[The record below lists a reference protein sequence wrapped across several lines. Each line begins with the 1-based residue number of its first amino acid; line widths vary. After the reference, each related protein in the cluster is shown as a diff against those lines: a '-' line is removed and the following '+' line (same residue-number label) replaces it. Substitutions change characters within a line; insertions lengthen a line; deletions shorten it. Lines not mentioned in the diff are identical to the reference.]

1 MYWLIFYGHRLF
13 LAMTIIFLLASQLLF
28 SQSTNTGILEGIV
41 LNGSSDSPLEN
52 AIVKIVE
59 LDKFDV
65 TDKNGIFEFKSIPFG
80 DYNIEVSFIGY
91 RTVKTSISIYNE
103 INKGL
108 IVHLYNLP
116 IETSAII
123 VTGSHSTS
131 KFDDMNEFINV
142 LKGKELQREI
152 GLTLA
157 STLKNET
164 GLAIR
169 SMGPAPARP
178 VIRGLGSDRIA
189 ITEDGIQTTDLSAT
203 SPDHAVSVEPFTID
217 RIEVI
222 RGPKVL
228 LKNSTTMG
236 GVVNIIRDEIP
247 KESPSAFSGNAGF
260 YGESVNYGYLGGMVA
275 LLPIG
280 KFVLRGE
287 ATTREADDLKTPIGT
302 LKNSDIATD
311 NYSAGISFVD
321 NWGFTGLSIR
331 EFKSDYGVPGG
342 FVGAHPNGVDISML
356 KRQINGKISY
366 NFNSTSFENLEF
378 QLSRDYYK
386 HTEYERADII
396 GAQFVIYNYRGSLDL
411 TNKQLGFLDNG
422 TSGISFE
429 ARDFNIGGYVFT
441 PPTKSLKIS
450 GYSFQTFELNRF
462 SFEAGARIS
471 FDQFN
476 PRAANPSTDP
486 AFIVE
491 RDFLTYS
498 LSISSLYSLSKII
511 SLGINLN
518 KTSRV
523 PTIEEL
529 YSEGPHLAAYSYE
542 IGNPQ
547 LESENGIG
555 LELFSYLKSDDLFLM
570 LTLFRND
577 FSYFITPRNTGK
589 INSQTLLPI
598 YQTEGVPAIFY
609 GAESYFELKFL
620 EHFIISN
627 SLSYTNGSF
636 KESNT
641 PLPQIPPFKDVIQL
655 KYILGNFITGIGSEI
670 AAAQNRVDTFETPTE
685 GYAVFNAFVQ
695 YSLQTG
701 SLIHNISLNGDNLL
715 NKEYRNHL
723 SRVKVI
729 MPEAGINFRLSY
741 RLYF

>member
-1 MYWLIFYGHRLF
+1 MISNFYKAHYLFKMMSLF
-13 LAMTIIFLLASQLLF
+13 LVLYSQVVI
-28 SQSTNTGILEGIV
+28 SQTTPVGTLEGIV
-41 LNGSSDSPLEN
+41 LDGSNDMALQD
-52 AIVKIVE
+52 AVVKIIE
-59 LDKFDV
+59 LNTYDV
-65 TDKNGIFEFKSIPFG
+65 TDKNGIFDFKSIPFG
-80 DYNIEVSFIGY
+80 NYNIEISFVGY
-91 RTVKTSISIYNE
+91 KTTITSIRMDQE

-108 IVHLYNLP
+108 IVHLFTLP
-116 IETSAII
+116 FETSTVV
-123 VTGSHSTS
+123 VTGLHTTT

-142 LKGKELQREI
+142 LKGKELQREL

-228 LKNSTTMG
+228 LNNSTTMG

-247 KESPSAFSGNAGF
+247 KEIPGKFSGNAGF
-260 YGESVNYGYLGGMVA
+260 YGESVNTGYLGGGVA
-275 LLPIG
+275 QLPLG
-280 KFVLRGE
+280 KFVLRAE
-287 ATTREADDLKTPIGT
+287 ATTRNAKDLRTPIGT
-302 LKNSDIATD
+302 LDNSDISTD
-311 NYSAGISFVD
+311 NLSAGISFID

-356 KRQINGKISY
+356 KRQINGKINY
-366 NFNSTSFENLEF
+366 QINSESFENIEF

-396 GAQFVIYNYRGSLDL
+396 GAQFVIYNLRGSLDIA
-411 TNKQLGFLDNG
+411 NKKIGFLDFG

-441 PPTKSLKIS
+441 PPTKSLKLS
-450 GYSFQTFELNRF
+450 TYSFQSFELNDF
-462 SFEAGARIS
+462 SFESGFRIS
-471 FDQFN
+471 YDEFN
-476 PRAANPSTDP
+476 PDDSNTSTNNELIIDRK
-486 AFIVE
+486 F
-491 RDFLTYS
+491 FSYS
-498 LSISSLYSLSKII
+498 LSLSTLYSINKTI
-511 SLGINLN
+511 SLGININ

-542 IGNPQ
+542 IGNQ
-547 LESENGIG
+547 NLESESGFG
-555 LELFSYLKSDDLFLM
+555 AELFSYIKNDNLFLM
-570 LTLFRND
+570 LTVFRND
-577 FSYFITPRNTGK
+577 FSYFIIPRNTGK

-598 YQTEGVPAIFY
+598 YQTEGVSAIFY
-609 GAESYFELKFL
+609 GVESYL
-620 EHFIISN
+620 EFKLLEYFTFSN
-627 SLSYTNGSF
+627 TLSFTYGNF
-636 KESNT
+636 KESGN
-641 PLPQIPPFKDVIQL
+641 PLPQIPPLKNIIQV
-655 KYILGNFITGIGSEI
+655 KYLNGNFITGVSTEI
-670 AAAQNRVDTFETPTE
+670 AAAQNRVDLFETSTA
-685 GYAVFNAFVQ
+685 GYAVFNAFIQ
-695 YSLQTG
+695 YSIETG
-701 SLIHNISLNGDNLL
+701 SLIHNISLNGDNLF

-729 MPEAGINFRLSY
+729 MPEAGINFKLSY

>member
-1 MYWLIFYGHRLF
+1 MD
-13 LAMTIIFLLASQLLF
+13 Q
-28 SQSTNTGILEGIV
+28 
-41 LNGSSDSPLEN
+41 
-52 AIVKIVE
+52 
-59 LDKFDV
+59 
-65 TDKNGIFEFKSIPFG
+65 
-80 DYNIEVSFIGY
+80 
-91 RTVKTSISIYNE
+91 E

-108 IVHLYNLP
+108 IVHLFTLP
-116 IETSAII
+116 FETSTVV
-123 VTGSHSTS
+123 VTGLHTTT

-142 LKGKELQREI
+142 LKGKELQREL

-228 LKNSTTMG
+228 LNNSTTMG

-247 KESPSAFSGNAGF
+247 KEIPGKFSGNAGF
-260 YGESVNYGYLGGMVA
+260 YGESVNTGYLGGGVA
-275 LLPIG
+275 QLPLG
-280 KFVLRGE
+280 KFVLRAE
-287 ATTREADDLKTPIGT
+287 ATTRNAKDLRTPIGT
-302 LKNSDIATD
+302 LDNSDISTD
-311 NYSAGISFVD
+311 NLSAGISFID

-356 KRQINGKISY
+356 KRQINGKINY
-366 NFNSTSFENLEF
+366 QINSESFENIEF

-396 GAQFVIYNYRGSLDL
+396 GAQFVIYNLRGSLDIA
-411 TNKQLGFLDNG
+411 NKKIGFLDFG

-441 PPTKSLKIS
+441 PPTKSLKLS
-450 GYSFQTFELNRF
+450 TYSFQSFELNDF
-462 SFEAGARIS
+462 SFESGFRIS
-471 FDQFN
+471 YDEFN
-476 PRAANPSTDP
+476 PDDSNPSTNNELIIDRK
-486 AFIVE
+486 F
-491 RDFLTYS
+491 FSYS
-498 LSISSLYSLSKII
+498 LSLSTLYSINKTI
-511 SLGINLN
+511 SLGININ

-542 IGNPQ
+542 IGNQ
-547 LESENGIG
+547 NLESESGFG
-555 LELFSYLKSDDLFLM
+555 AELFSYIKNDNLFLM
-570 LTLFRND
+570 LTVFRND
-577 FSYFITPRNTGK
+577 FSYFIIPRNTGK

-598 YQTEGVPAIFY
+598 YQTEGVSAIFY
-609 GAESYFELKFL
+609 GVESYL
-620 EHFIISN
+620 EFKLLEYFTFSN
-627 SLSYTNGSF
+627 TLSFTYGNF
-636 KESNT
+636 KESGN
-641 PLPQIPPFKDVIQL
+641 PLPQIPPLKNIIQV
-655 KYILGNFITGIGSEI
+655 KYLNGNFITGVSTEI
-670 AAAQNRVDTFETPTE
+670 AAAQNRVDLFETSTA
-685 GYAVFNAFVQ
+685 GYAVFSAFIQ
-695 YSLQTG
+695 YSIETG
-701 SLIHNISLNGDNLL
+701 SLIHNISLNGDNLF

-729 MPEAGINFRLSY
+729 MPEAGINFKLSY

>member
-1 MYWLIFYGHRLF
+1 MHRLNLF
-13 LAMTIIFLLASQLLF
+13 DHHLLRVMVILIISF
-28 SQSTNTGILEGIV
+28 SSTLNPKSRIVGTLEGIV
-41 LNGSSDSPLEN
+41 LDGSSDQPLEN
-52 AIVKIVE
+52 AVVKIIE
-59 LDKFDV
+59 LNKFDV

-80 DYNIEVSFIGY
+80 DYNIEISYVGY
-91 RTVKTSISIYNE
+91 KTTKTSIKINSE
-103 INKGL
+103 INTGL
-108 IVHLYNLP
+108 LVHLFTLP
-116 IETSAII
+116 FETSTVV
-123 VTGSHSTS
+123 VTGLHTNT

-142 LKGKELQREI
+142 LKGKELQREL

-228 LKNSTTMG
+228 LKNQTTMG

-247 KESPSAFSGNAGF
+247 KEIPGSFSGNAGF
-260 YGESVNYGYLGGMVA
+260 YGESVNSGYLGGMVA
-275 LLPIG
+275 HLPIG

-287 ATTREADDLKTPIGT
+287 ATKRHADNLRTPIGT
-302 LKNSDIATD
+302 LVNSDISTD
-311 NYSAGISFVD
+311 NFSAGLSYID
-321 NWGFTGLSIR
+321 GWGYTGVSIR

-356 KRQINGKISY
+356 KRQINGKINY
-366 NFNSTSFENLEF
+366 QINSSLIENIEF

-396 GAQFVIYNYRGSLDL
+396 GAQFVIYNIRGSLDIS
-411 TNKQLGFLDNG
+411 NRKLGFLDFG
-422 TSGISFE
+422 TTGLSFE

-441 PPTKSLKIS
+441 PPTKSLKLS
-450 GYSFQTFELNRF
+450 GYSFQTFELSDF
-462 SFEAGARIS
+462 SFETGFRIS
-471 FDQFN
+471 YDEFHPDDS
-476 PRAANPSTDP
+476 NPSTNKEVIIDRIFP
-486 AFIVE
+486 S
-491 RDFLTYS
+491 YS
-498 LSISSLYSLSKII
+498 LSLSTLYSVNKTI
-511 SLGINLN
+511 SLGINIS

-542 IGNPQ
+542 IGNQ
-547 LESENGIG
+547 NLGSENGIG
-555 LELFSYLKSDDLFLM
+555 AEFFSYLKSEDIFLM
-570 LTLFRND
+570 LTFFRND
-577 FSYFITPRNTGK
+577 FSYFITPRNTGN

-598 YQTEGVPAIFY
+598 YQTEGVKAIFC
-609 GAESYFELKFL
+609 GLESYFELKLL
-620 EHFIISN
+620 EYFTISN
-627 SLSYTNGSF
+627 SFSYTFGHF
-636 KESNT
+636 KET
-641 PLPQIPPFKDVIQL
+641 DDPLPQIPPLKNIIQFKYL
-655 KYILGNFITGIGSEI
+655 NGNFTTGISSEI
-670 AAAQNRVDTFETPTE
+670 AGAQNRVDKFENPTP
-685 GYAVFNAFVQ
+685 GYAVFNAFIQFSVEI
-695 YSLQTG
+695 G
-701 SLIHNISLNGDNLL
+701 SKIHNISLNGENLL

-729 MPEAGINFRLSY
+729 MPEAGINFKLSY

>member
-1 MYWLIFYGHRLF
+1 MPRINLFDHHLLRVMIILIITFSSTLN
-13 LAMTIIFLLASQLLF
+13 
-28 SQSTNTGILEGIV
+28 SQSRIFGTLEGIV
-41 LNGSSDSPLEN
+41 LDGSLDQPLEN
-52 AIVKIVE
+52 AVVKIIE

-80 DYNIEVSFIGY
+80 DFNIEISYVGY
-91 RTVKTSISIYNE
+91 KTTKTSIKINSE
-103 INKGL
+103 INTGL
-108 IVHLYNLP
+108 LVHLFTLP
-116 IETSAII
+116 FETSTVV
-123 VTGSHSTS
+123 VTGLHTNT

-142 LKGKELQREI
+142 LKGKELQREL

-189 ITEDGIQTTDLSAT
+189 ITEDGIQTSDLSAT

-228 LKNSTTMG
+228 LKNPTTMG
-236 GVVNIIRDEIP
+236 GVVNIVRDEIP
-247 KESPSAFSGNAGF
+247 KEIPISFSGNAGF
-260 YGESVNYGYLGGMVA
+260 YGESVNSGYLGGMVA
-275 LLPIG
+275 QLPIG

-287 ATTREADDLKTPIGT
+287 ATKRLAADIRTPLGT
-302 LKNSDIATD
+302 LANSDIATENFSSGLSYID
-311 NYSAGISFVD
+311 G
-321 NWGFTGLSIR
+321 WGYTGVSIR

-356 KRQINGKISY
+356 KRQINGKINYQIDSE
-366 NFNSTSFENLEF
+366 SFEKIEF

-396 GAQFVIYNYRGSLDL
+396 GAQFVIYNLRGSLDIS
-411 TNKQLGFLDNG
+411 NRKLGFLDFG
-422 TSGISFE
+422 TTGLSFE

-441 PPTKSLKIS
+441 PPTKSLKLS
-450 GYSFQTFELNRF
+450 GYSFQTFELSDF
-462 SFEAGARIS
+462 SFETGFRIS
-471 FDQFN
+471 YDEFN
-476 PRAANPSTDP
+476 PDGTNPSTNNEV
-486 AFIVE
+486 IIH
-491 RDFLTYS
+491 RNFLSYS
-498 LSISSLYSLSKII
+498 LSLSTLYSVNKTI
-511 SLGINLN
+511 SLGINIS

-542 IGNPQ
+542 IGNQ
-547 LESENGIG
+547 NLESESGIG
-555 LELFSYLKSDDLFLM
+555 AELFSYLKSEDIFLM
-570 LTLFRND
+570 LTFFRND
-577 FSYFITPRNTGK
+577 FSYFITPRNTGI

-598 YQTEGVPAIFY
+598 YQTEGVNAIFY
-609 GAESYFELKFL
+609 GLESYFELKFL
-620 EHFIISN
+620 ECFTISN
-627 SLSYTNGSF
+627 SFSYTFGNF
-636 KESNT
+636 KET
-641 PLPQIPPFKDVIQL
+641 DDPLPQIPPIKNIIQL
-655 KYILGNFITGIGSEI
+655 KYLNGIFITGISSEI
-670 AAAQNRVDTFETPTE
+670 AAAQNRVDLFESRTA
-685 GYAVFNAFVQ
+685 GYAVFNAFIQ
-695 YSLQTG
+695 FSFEIG
-701 SLIHNISLNGDNLL
+701 SMIHNISLNGENLL

-729 MPEAGINFRLSY
+729 MPEAGISFKLSY

>member
-1 MYWLIFYGHRLF
+1 MFRLNLIDHHL
-13 LAMTIIFLLASQLLF
+13 LWVMIILVFSFNTALN
-28 SQSTNTGILEGIV
+28 SQSRVLGTLEGIV
-41 LNGSSDSPLEN
+41 LDGYLDQPLEN
-52 AIVKIVE
+52 AVVKIIE
-59 LDKFDV
+59 LNKFDV

-80 DYNIEVSFIGY
+80 DYNIEISYVGY
-91 RTVKTSISIYNE
+91 KTTKTAININSE
-103 INKGL
+103 INTGL
-108 IVHLYNLP
+108 LVHLFTLP
-116 IETSAII
+116 FETSTVV
-123 VTGSHSTS
+123 VTGLHTNT

-142 LKGKELQREI
+142 LKGKELQREL

-217 RIEVI
+217 RVEVI

-228 LKNSTTMG
+228 LKNPTTMG

-247 KESPSAFSGNAGF
+247 KEIPGSFSGNAGF
-260 YGESVNYGYLGGMVA
+260 YGESVNSGYLGGMVA
-275 LLPIG
+275 QLPIG

-287 ATTREADDLKTPIGT
+287 ATKRRADDLRTPLGT
-302 LKNSDIATD
+302 LANSDIATD
-311 NYSAGISFVD
+311 NFSAGLSYID
-321 NWGFTGLSIR
+321 GWGYTGVSIR
-331 EFKSDYGVPGG
+331 EFKSNYGVPGG

-356 KRQINGKISY
+356 KRQINGKINY
-366 NFNSTSFENLEF
+366 QINSESFENLEF

-396 GAQFVIYNYRGSLDL
+396 GAQFVIYNLRGSLDIS
-411 TNKQLGFLDNG
+411 NRKLGFLDFG
-422 TSGISFE
+422 TTGVSFE

-441 PPTKSLKIS
+441 PPTKSLKLS
-450 GYSFQTFELNRF
+450 GYSFQTFELTDF
-462 SFEAGARIS
+462 SFETGFRIS
-471 FDQFN
+471 YDEFHPDDS
-476 PRAANPSTDP
+476 NPSTDNEVIIDRK
-486 AFIVE
+486 F
-491 RDFLTYS
+491 FSYS
-498 LSISSLYSLSKII
+498 LSLSALYSLNKTI
-511 SLGINLN
+511 SLGINIS

-542 IGNPQ
+542 IGNQ
-547 LESENGIG
+547 TLDSENGIG
-555 LELFSYLKSDDLFLM
+555 AELFSYLKTDDTFLM

-577 FSYFITPRNTGK
+577 FSYFITPRNTGN

-598 YQTEGVPAIFY
+598 YQTEGVKAIFY
-609 GAESYFELKFL
+609 GLESYFEIKLL
-620 EHFIISN
+620 EHFTISN
-627 SLSYTNGSF
+627 SFSYTYGNF
-636 KESNT
+636 KKTDE
-641 PLPQIPPFKDVIQL
+641 PLPQIPPLKNIIQL
-655 KYILGNFITGIGSEI
+655 KYLSGNFTTGISSEI
-670 AAAQNRVDTFETPTE
+670 AGAQNRVDLFETPTV
-685 GYAVFNAFVQ
+685 GYAVFNAFIQ
-695 YSLQTG
+695 FSFEIG
-701 SLIHNISLNGDNLL
+701 SMIQNISLNGENLL

-729 MPEAGINFRLSY
+729 MPEAGINLKLSY

>member
-1 MYWLIFYGHRLF
+1 MFSERNL
-13 LAMTIIFLLASQLLF
+13 TIVIILLLAFCPLLP
-28 SQSTNTGILEGIV
+28 SQSINTGVLEGIV
-41 LNGSSDSPLEN
+41 LDGSTDQPLEN
-52 AIVKIVE
+52 AIVKIIE

-65 TDKNGIFEFKSIPFG
+65 TDKNGIFELNPIPFG
-80 DYNIEVSFIGY
+80 DYNIEISYVGY
-91 RTVKTSISIYNE
+91 KSTKVTIKIDKE
-103 INKGL
+103 INTGL
-108 IVHLYNLP
+108 LVHMFTLP
-116 IETSAII
+116 FETSTVV
-123 VTGSHSTS
+123 VTGLHSNT

-142 LKGKELQREI
+142 LKGKELQREL

-228 LKNSTTMG
+228 LKNPTTMG

-247 KESPSAFSGNAGF
+247 KEIPGSFSGNAGF
-260 YGESVNYGYLGGMVA
+260 YGESVNSGYLGGMVA
-275 LLPIG
+275 QLPIG

-287 ATTREADDLKTPIGT
+287 ATKRRADDLRTPIGT
-302 LKNSDIATD
+302 LENSDIATD
-311 NYSAGISFVD
+311 NFSAGLSYID
-321 NWGFTGLSIR
+321 GWGYTGVSIR

-356 KRQINGKISY
+356 KRQINGKINY
-366 NFNSTSFENLEF
+366 QINSESFENLEF

-396 GAQFVIYNYRGSLDL
+396 GAQFVIYNLRGSLDL
-411 TNKQLGFLDNG
+411 SNKKIGLLDFG

-441 PPTKSLKIS
+441 PPTKSLKLS
-450 GYSFQTFELNRF
+450 GYSFQTFEITDF
-462 SFEAGARIS
+462 SFETGFRIS
-471 FDQFN
+471 YDEFHPDDS
-476 PRAANPSTDP
+476 NPSTNNEV
-486 AFIVE
+486 IVD
-491 RDFLTYS
+491 RKFFSYS
-498 LSISSLYSLSKII
+498 LSLSTLYSINKTI
-511 SLGINLN
+511 SLGININ

-542 IGNPQ
+542 IGNQ
-547 LESENGIG
+547 NLDSESGIG
-555 LELFSYLKSDDLFLM
+555 AELFSYLKTDDTFLM
-570 LTLFRND
+570 FTLFRND

-598 YQTEGVPAIFY
+598 YQTEGVSAIFY
-609 GAESYFELKFL
+609 GFESYFELKLIEYFAL
-620 EHFIISN
+620 SN
-627 SLSYTNGSF
+627 SFSYTYGNF
-636 KESNT
+636 KET
-641 PLPQIPPFKDVIQL
+641 DDPLPQIPPLKNIIQL
-655 KYILGNFITGIGSEI
+655 KYLNGNFITGISSEI
-670 AAAQNRVDTFETPTE
+670 AAAQNRVDLFETPTA
-685 GYAVFNAFVQ
+685 GYAVFNAFIQ
-695 YSLQTG
+695 YSMETG
-701 SLIHNISLNGDNLL
+701 SMIHNISLNGENLL

-729 MPEAGINFRLSY
+729 MPEAGINFKLSY

>member
-1 MYWLIFYGHRLF
+1 MFRLNLIDHHL
-13 LAMTIIFLLASQLLF
+13 LWVMIIFIFSVNTVLN
-28 SQSTNTGILEGIV
+28 SQSRELGTLEGIV
-41 LNGSSDSPLEN
+41 LDGSSDQPLEN
-52 AIVKIVE
+52 AIVKLIE
-59 LDKFDV
+59 LEKFDV
-65 TDKNGIFEFKSIPFG
+65 TDKNGIFELKSLPFG
-80 DYNIEVSFIGY
+80 DYNIEISFVGY
-91 RTVKTSISIYNE
+91 KTTKTSIKIDNE
-103 INKGL
+103 INTGL
-108 IVHLYNLP
+108 LVHLFTLP
-116 IETSAII
+116 FQTSTVV
-123 VTGSHSTS
+123 VTGLHTNT

-142 LKGKELQREI
+142 LKGKELQREL

-247 KESPSAFSGNAGF
+247 REIPSTFSGNAGF
-260 YGESVNYGYLGGMVA
+260 YGESVNSGYLGGMVA
-275 LLPIG
+275 QLPIG
-280 KFVLRGE
+280 NFVLRGE
-287 ATTREADDLKTPIGT
+287 ATKRRADDMRTPIGT
-302 LKNSDIATD
+302 LVNSDIATD
-311 NYSAGISFVD
+311 NFSAGLSYID
-321 NWGFTGLSIR
+321 GWGYIGVSIR

-342 FVGAHPNGVDISML
+342 FIGAHPNGVDISML
-356 KRQINGKISY
+356 KRQINGKINY
-366 NFNSTSFENLEF
+366 LINSESFENIEF

-386 HTEYERADII
+386 HTEYERDDII
-396 GAQFVIYNYRGSLDL
+396 GAQFVIYNLRGSLDIS
-411 TNKQLGFLDNG
+411 NKKIGLLDFG

-441 PPTKSLKIS
+441 PPTKSLKLS
-450 GYSFQTFELNRF
+450 GYSFQTFELTDF
-462 SFEAGARIS
+462 SFETGFRIS
-471 FDQFN
+471 YDDFN
-476 PRAANPSTDP
+476 PDDSNPSTNNEVIIDRK
-486 AFIVE
+486 F
-491 RDFLTYS
+491 FSYS
-498 LSISSLYSLSKII
+498 LSLSTLYSINKTI
-511 SLGINLN
+511 SLGININ

-542 IGNPQ
+542 IGNQ
-547 LESENGIG
+547 NLDSESGIG
-555 LELFSYLKSDDLFLM
+555 AELFTYLKTEDIFLM

-598 YQTEGVPAIFY
+598 YQTEGVSPIFY
-609 GAESYFELKFL
+609 GFESYFELKLSEYFT
-620 EHFIISN
+620 FSN
-627 SLSYTNGSF
+627 SLSYTYGAF
-636 KESNT
+636 KNPNS
-641 PLPQIPPFKDVIQL
+641 PLPQIPPLKNIIQL
-655 KYILGNFITGIGSEI
+655 KYLNGSFITGISTEI
-670 AAAQNRVDTFETPTE
+670 AAAQNRVDLFETTTA
-685 GYAVFNAFVQ
+685 GFAAFSAFVQ
-695 YSLQTG
+695 YSLETG
-701 SLIHNISLNGDNLL
+701 ALIHNISLNGENLL

-729 MPEAGINFRLSY
+729 MPEAGINFKLSY

>member
-1 MYWLIFYGHRLF
+1 MFLLNLYDHRLI
-13 LAMTIIFLLASQLLF
+13 LAMIIFIFSLNTVLK
-28 SQSTNTGILEGIV
+28 SQSKVLGTLEGIV
-41 LNGSSDSPLEN
+41 LDGSSDQPLEN
-52 AIVKIVE
+52 AIVKIIE
-59 LDKFDV
+59 QEKFDV
-65 TDKNGIFEFKSIPFG
+65 TDKNGIFELKSIPFG
-80 DYNIEVSFIGY
+80 DYNIEISYVGY
-91 RTVKTSISIYNE
+91 KTTKVTIKIDKE
-103 INKGL
+103 INTGL
-108 IVHLYNLP
+108 LVHMFTLP
-116 IETSAII
+116 FETSTVV
-123 VTGSHSTS
+123 VTGLHSNT

-142 LKGKELQREI
+142 LKGKELQREL

-228 LKNSTTMG
+228 LKNQTTMG

-247 KESPSAFSGNAGF
+247 KEIPVSFSGNAGF
-260 YGESVNYGYLGGMVA
+260 YAESVNSGYLGGMVA
-275 LLPIG
+275 QLPIG

-287 ATTREADDLKTPIGT
+287 ATKRRADDLRTPIGT
-302 LKNSDIATD
+302 LENSDIATD
-311 NYSAGISFVD
+311 NFSAGLSYID
-321 NWGFTGLSIR
+321 GWGYTGVSIR

-356 KRQINGKISY
+356 KRQINGKINY
-366 NFNSTSFENLEF
+366 QINSESFENLEF

-396 GAQFVIYNYRGSLDL
+396 GAQFVIYNLRGSLDL
-411 TNKQLGFLDNG
+411 SNKKIGLLDFG

-441 PPTKSLKIS
+441 PPTKSLKLS
-450 GYSFQTFELNRF
+450 GYSFQTFELTDF
-462 SFEAGARIS
+462 SFETGFRIS
-471 FDQFN
+471 FDQFHPDN
-476 PRAANPSTDP
+476 SNPSTNNEVIIDRK
-486 AFIVE
+486 FVS
-491 RDFLTYS
+491 YS
-498 LSISSLYSLSKII
+498 LSLSTLYSINKTL
-511 SLGINLN
+511 SLGININ

-542 IGNPQ
+542 IGNQ
-547 LESENGIG
+547 NLDSESGIG
-555 LELFSYLKSDDLFLM
+555 AELFSYLKTENIFLM
-570 LTLFRND
+570 FTLFRND

-598 YQTEGVPAIFY
+598 YQTEGVSAIFY

-620 EHFIISN
+620 EYFTISN
-627 SLSYTNGSF
+627 SLSYTYGNF
-636 KESNT
+636 KET
-641 PLPQIPPFKDVIQL
+641 DDPLPQIPPLKNIIQL
-655 KYILGNFITGIGSEI
+655 KYLNGNFITGISSEI
-670 AAAQNRVDTFETPTE
+670 AAAQNRVDLFETPTA
-685 GYAVFNAFVQ
+685 GYAVFNAFIQ
-695 YSLQTG
+695 YSLETG
-701 SLIHNISLNGDNLL
+701 SMIHNISLNGENLL

-729 MPEAGINFRLSY
+729 LPEAGINFKLSY

>member
-1 MYWLIFYGHRLF
+1 MSLLHLNSHRLLWTMIMFIF
-13 LAMTIIFLLASQLLF
+13 LASSILTA
-28 SQSTNTGILEGIV
+28 QSIGFGVLEGVV
-41 LNGSSDSPLEN
+41 LDGSSDQPLEN
-52 AIVKIVE
+52 AVVKLIE

-65 TDKNGIFEFKSIPFG
+65 TNKNGIFEFKSIPFG
-80 DYNIEVSFIGY
+80 EYNIEISFVGFK
-91 RTVKTSISIYNE
+91 TTKTSIKIDEE

-108 IVHLYNLP
+108 LVHLFTLP
-116 IETSAII
+116 FETSTVV
-123 VTGSHSTS
+123 VTGLHTNT

-142 LKGKELQREI
+142 LKGKELQREL

-247 KESPSAFSGNAGF
+247 KEIPSTFSGNAGF
-260 YGESVNYGYLGGMVA
+260 YGESVNSGYLGGVVA

-280 KFVLRGE
+280 KFVMRGE
-287 ATTREADDLKTPIGT
+287 ATTRRADNLRTPIGT
-302 LKNSDIATD
+302 LENSDIATD
-311 NYSAGISFVD
+311 NFSAGLSYI
-321 NWGFTGLSIR
+321 NGWGYTGVSIR

-356 KRQINGKISY
+356 KRQINGKV
-366 NFNSTSFENLEF
+366 NFKINSASFEDLDL
-378 QLSRDYYK
+378 QISRDYYK

-396 GAQFVIYNYRGSLDL
+396 GAQFVIYNYRGSLDIS
-411 TNKQLGFLDNG
+411 NKKIGFLDFG

-441 PPTKSLKIS
+441 PPTKSAKLS
-450 GYSFQTFELNRF
+450 GYSFQTFELNDF
-462 SFEAGARIS
+462 SFETGFRIS
-471 FDQFN
+471 YDEFHPDN
-476 PRAANPSTDP
+476 TNPSTNDEV
-486 AFIVE
+486 IID
-491 RDFLTYS
+491 RDFFTYS
-498 LSISSLYSLSKII
+498 LSLSSLYSINNSLSIGMNI
-511 SLGINLN
+511 N

-542 IGNPQ
+542 IGNQ
-547 LESENGIG
+547 NLESESGIG
-555 LELFSYLKSDDLFLM
+555 AELFSYIKNDDLFLM
-570 LTLFRND
+570 FTLFRND
-577 FSYFITPRNTGK
+577 FSYFIIPRNTGT

-598 YQTEGVPAIFY
+598 YQTEGVSAIFY
-609 GAESYFELKFL
+609 GFESYFELKFL
-620 EHFIISN
+620 EHFTLSN
-627 SLSYTNGSF
+627 SFSYTHGDF
-636 KESNT
+636 KEPSS
-641 PLPQIPPFKDVIQL
+641 PLPQIPPLKDIIQL
-655 KYILGNFITGIGSEI
+655 KYLNGNFITGISTEI
-670 AAAQNRVDTFETPTE
+670 AAAQNRVDLFETPTA
-685 GYAVFNAFVQ
+685 GYAVFGAFVQ
-695 YSLQTG
+695 YSLETG
-701 SLIHNISLNGDNLL
+701 SIIHNISLNGDNLF

-729 MPEAGINFRLSY
+729 MPEAGINFKFSY

>member
-1 MYWLIFYGHRLF
+1 MISTLYKAHYLFKMMSLF
-13 LAMTIIFLLASQLLF
+13 LVLYSQVLI
-28 SQSTNTGILEGIV
+28 SQTHPIGTLEGIV
-41 LNGSSDSPLEN
+41 LDGSNDMPLQN
-52 AIVKIVE
+52 AVVKISE
-59 LDKFDV
+59 LNTYDV
-65 TDKNGIFEFKSIPFG
+65 TDKNGIFDLKSIPFG
-80 DYNIEVSFIGY
+80 SYHIEISFVGY
-91 RTVKTSISIYNE
+91 KTTITSIQIDQE

-108 IVHLYNLP
+108 IVHLFTLP
-116 IETSAII
+116 FETSTVV
-123 VTGSHSTS
+123 VTGLHNTS

-142 LKGKELQREI
+142 LKGKELQREL

-178 VIRGLGSDRIA
+178 IIRGLGSDRIA

-228 LKNSTTMG
+228 LNNSTTMG

-247 KESPSAFSGNAGF
+247 KEIPSKFSGNAGF
-260 YGESVNYGYLGGMVA
+260 YGESVNTGYLAGGVA
-275 LLPIG
+275 QLPLG

-287 ATTREADDLKTPIGT
+287 ATTRKAKDLRTPIGT
-302 LKNSDIATD
+302 LGNSDIATD
-311 NYSAGISFVD
+311 NFSAGLSFID
-321 NWGFTGLSIR
+321 KWGFTGFSIR
-331 EFKSDYGVPGG
+331 EFKTNYGVPGG
-342 FVGAHPNGVDISML
+342 FVGAHPNGVDIRML
-356 KRQINGKISY
+356 KRQINGKINY
-366 NFNSTSFENLEF
+366 QINSESFENIEL

-396 GAQFVIYNYRGSLDL
+396 GAQFVIYNYRGSLEIS
-411 TNKQLGFLDNG
+411 NKKIGFLDFG

-441 PPTKSLKIS
+441 PPTKSLKLS
-450 GYSFQTFELNRF
+450 TYSFQSFELNDLGFETGLRF
-462 SFEAGARIS
+462 SYDK
-471 FDQFN
+471 FDPMN
-476 PRAANPSTDP
+476 SNPSANND
-486 AFIVE
+486 FIIDRE
-491 RDFLTYS
+491 YFSYS
-498 LSISSLYSLSKII
+498 LSVSALYSLTK
-511 SLGINLN
+511 SLSIGMNIN

-542 IGNPQ
+542 VGNQ
-547 LESENGIG
+547 NLESESGIG
-555 LELFSYLKSDDLFLM
+555 VELFSYIKNDDMFLM
-570 LTLFRND
+570 ITVFRND

-598 YQTEGVPAIFY
+598 YQTEGVSAIFN
-609 GAESYFELKFL
+609 GVESYLELKFL
-620 EHFIISN
+620 EYFVFSN
-627 SLSYTNGSF
+627 TLSYTNGNF
-636 KESNT
+636 KESDN
-641 PLPQIPPFKDVIQL
+641 PLPQIPPLKNIIQL
-655 KYILGNFITGIGSEI
+655 KYQNGNFITGISSEI
-670 AAAQNRVDTFETPTE
+670 AAAQRNVDLFETPTA
-685 GYAVFNAFVQ
+685 GFAVFSAFVQ
-695 YSLQTG
+695 YSIETG
-701 SLIHNISLNGDNLL
+701 SIIHNLSLNGDNLF

-729 MPEAGINFRLSY
+729 MPEAGINLKLSY

>member
-1 MYWLIFYGHRLF
+1 MD
-13 LAMTIIFLLASQLLF
+13 Q
-28 SQSTNTGILEGIV
+28 
-41 LNGSSDSPLEN
+41 
-52 AIVKIVE
+52 
-59 LDKFDV
+59 
-65 TDKNGIFEFKSIPFG
+65 
-80 DYNIEVSFIGY
+80 
-91 RTVKTSISIYNE
+91 E

-108 IVHLYNLP
+108 IVHLFTLP
-116 IETSAII
+116 FETSTVV
-123 VTGSHSTS
+123 VTGLHTTT

-142 LKGKELQREI
+142 LKGKELQREL

-228 LKNSTTMG
+228 LNNSTTMG

-247 KESPSAFSGNAGF
+247 KEIPGKFSGNAGF
-260 YGESVNYGYLGGMVA
+260 YGESVNTGYLGGGVA
-275 LLPIG
+275 QLPLG
-280 KFVLRGE
+280 KFVLRAE
-287 ATTREADDLKTPIGT
+287 ATTRNAKDLRTPIGT
-302 LKNSDIATD
+302 LDNSDISTD
-311 NYSAGISFVD
+311 NLSAGISFID

-356 KRQINGKISY
+356 KRQINGKINY
-366 NFNSTSFENLEF
+366 QINSESFENIEF

-396 GAQFVIYNYRGSLDL
+396 GAQFVIYNLRGSLDIA
-411 TNKQLGFLDNG
+411 NKKIGFLDFG

-441 PPTKSLKIS
+441 PPTKSLKLS
-450 GYSFQTFELNRF
+450 TYSFQSFELNDF
-462 SFEAGARIS
+462 SFESGFRIS
-471 FDQFN
+471 YDEFN
-476 PRAANPSTDP
+476 PDDSNTSTNNELIIDRK
-486 AFIVE
+486 F
-491 RDFLTYS
+491 FSYS
-498 LSISSLYSLSKII
+498 LSLSTLYSINKTI
-511 SLGINLN
+511 SLGININ

-542 IGNPQ
+542 IGNQ
-547 LESENGIG
+547 NLESESGFG
-555 LELFSYLKSDDLFLM
+555 AELFSYIKNDNLFLM
-570 LTLFRND
+570 LTVFRND
-577 FSYFITPRNTGK
+577 FSYFIIPRNTGK

-598 YQTEGVPAIFY
+598 YQTEGVSAIFY
-609 GAESYFELKFL
+609 GVESYL
-620 EHFIISN
+620 EFKLLEYFTFSN
-627 SLSYTNGSF
+627 TLSFTYGNF
-636 KESNT
+636 KESGN
-641 PLPQIPPFKDVIQL
+641 PLPQIPPLKNIIQV
-655 KYILGNFITGIGSEI
+655 KYLNGNFITGVSTEI
-670 AAAQNRVDTFETPTE
+670 AAAQNRVDLFETSTA
-685 GYAVFNAFVQ
+685 GYAVFSAFIQ
-695 YSLQTG
+695 YSIETG
-701 SLIHNISLNGDNLL
+701 SLIHNISLNGDNLF

-729 MPEAGINFRLSY
+729 MPEAGINFKLSY

>member
-1 MYWLIFYGHRLF
+1 MIGNFYKAHCLFKMMSLF
-13 LAMTIIFLLASQLLF
+13 LVLYSQVVI
-28 SQSTNTGILEGIV
+28 SQTTPVGTLEGIV
-41 LNGSSDSPLEN
+41 LDGSNDMPLQD
-52 AIVKIVE
+52 AVVKIIE
-59 LDKFDV
+59 LNTYDV
-65 TDKNGIFEFKSIPFG
+65 TDKNGIFDFKSIPFG
-80 DYNIEVSFIGY
+80 NYNIEISFVGY
-91 RTVKTSISIYNE
+91 KTTITSIRMDQE

-108 IVHLYNLP
+108 IVHLFTLP
-116 IETSAII
+116 FETSTVV
-123 VTGSHSTS
+123 VTGLHTTT

-142 LKGKELQREI
+142 LKGKELQREL

-228 LKNSTTMG
+228 LNNSTTMG

-247 KESPSAFSGNAGF
+247 KEIPGKFSGNAGF
-260 YGESVNYGYLGGMVA
+260 YGESVNTGYLGGGVVQ
-275 LLPIG
+275 LPLG

-287 ATTREADDLKTPIGT
+287 ATTRKAKDLRTPIGT
-302 LKNSDIATD
+302 LDNSDIATD
-311 NYSAGISFVD
+311 NLSAGISFID

-356 KRQINGKISY
+356 KRQINGKINY
-366 NFNSTSFENLEF
+366 QINSESFENLEF

-396 GAQFVIYNYRGSLDL
+396 GAQFVIYNFRGSLDIA
-411 TNKQLGFLDNG
+411 NKKIGFLDFG

-429 ARDFNIGGYVFT
+429 VRDFNIGGYVFT
-441 PPTKSLKIS
+441 PPTKSLKLS
-450 GYSFQTFELNRF
+450 TYSFQSFELNDF
-462 SFEAGARIS
+462 SFESGFRIS
-471 FDQFN
+471 YDEFN
-476 PRAANPSTDP
+476 PDDSNPSTNNELIIDRK
-486 AFIVE
+486 F
-491 RDFLTYS
+491 FSYS
-498 LSISSLYSLSKII
+498 LSLSTLYSINKTI
-511 SLGINLN
+511 SLGININ

-542 IGNPQ
+542 IGNQ
-547 LESENGIG
+547 NLESESGIG
-555 LELFSYLKSDDLFLM
+555 SELFSYIKNDDLFLM
-570 LTLFRND
+570 LTVFRND

-598 YQTEGVPAIFY
+598 YQTEGVSAIFY
-609 GAESYFELKFL
+609 GVESYL
-620 EHFIISN
+620 EFKLLEYFTFSN
-627 SLSYTNGSF
+627 TLSFTYGNF
-636 KESNT
+636 KESGN
-641 PLPQIPPFKDVIQL
+641 PLPQIPPLKNIIQV
-655 KYILGNFITGIGSEI
+655 KYLNGNFITGVSTEI
-670 AAAQNRVDTFETPTE
+670 AAAQTRVDLFETSTA
-685 GYAVFNAFVQ
+685 GYAVFSAFIQ
-695 YSLQTG
+695 YSIETG
-701 SLIHNISLNGDNLL
+701 SLIHNISLNGDNLS

-729 MPEAGINFRLSY
+729 MPEAGINFKLSY

>member
-1 MYWLIFYGHRLF
+1 MIRVICKAHQ
-13 LAMTIIFLLASQLLF
+13 LLKMMSLLLVLF
-28 SQSTNTGILEGIV
+28 SQVVISQTTPIGTLEGIV
-41 LNGSSDSPLEN
+41 LDGSNDKPLQD
-52 AIVKIVE
+52 AVVKILE
-59 LDKFDV
+59 IESYDV

-80 DYNIEVSFIGY
+80 TYSIEISFVGY
-91 RTVKTSISIYNE
+91 KTTITSIQMDQE

-108 IVHLYNLP
+108 IVHLFTLP
-116 IETSAII
+116 FETSTVV
-123 VTGSHSTS
+123 VTGLHTTA

-142 LKGKELQREI
+142 LKGKELQREL

-247 KESPSAFSGNAGF
+247 KEIPGSFSGNAGF
-260 YGESVNYGYLGGMVA
+260 YGESANSGYLGGMVA
-275 LLPIG
+275 QLPIR

-287 ATTREADDLKTPIGT
+287 ATKRRAVDLRTPIGT
-302 LKNSDIATD
+302 LVNSDIVTD
-311 NYSAGISFVD
+311 NFSAGLSYID
-321 NWGFTGLSIR
+321 GWGYTGVSIR

-356 KRQINGKISY
+356 KRQINGKINY
-366 NFNSTSFENLEF
+366 QINSESFDNLEF

-396 GAQFVIYNYRGSLDL
+396 GAQFVIYNLRGSLDL
-411 TNKQLGFLDNG
+411 SNKKIGLLDFG
-422 TSGISFE
+422 TSGMSFE

-441 PPTKSLKIS
+441 PPTKSLKLS
-450 GYSFQTFELNRF
+450 GYSFQTFELNDL
-462 SFEAGARIS
+462 SFETGFRIS
-471 FDQFN
+471 YDEFHPDDS
-476 PRAANPSTDP
+476 NPSTNNEVIID
-486 AFIVE
+486 
-491 RDFLTYS
+491 RDFFSYS
-498 LSISSLYSLSKII
+498 LSLSTLYSINKTI
-511 SLGINLN
+511 SLGININ

-542 IGNPQ
+542 IGNQ
-547 LESENGIG
+547 NLESESGIG
-555 LELFSYLKSDDLFLM
+555 AELFSYLKTEDIFLM

-598 YQTEGVPAIFY
+598 YQTEGVTAIFY
-609 GAESYFELKFL
+609 GLESYFELKLLKYFT
-620 EHFIISN
+620 FSN
-627 SLSYTNGSF
+627 SFSYTYGNF
-636 KESNT
+636 KQT
-641 PLPQIPPFKDVIQL
+641 DDPLPQIPPLKNIIQL
-655 KYILGNFITGIGSEI
+655 KYLNGNFITGISSDI
-670 AAAQNRVDTFETPTE
+670 AAAQDRVDLFETPTA
-685 GYAVFNAFVQ
+685 GFVVFSAFVQ
-695 YSLQTG
+695 YSLETG
-701 SLIHNISLNGDNLL
+701 SLIHNLSINSENIF

-729 MPEAGINFRLSY
+729 MPEAGINFKLSY

>member
-1 MYWLIFYGHRLF
+1 MD
-13 LAMTIIFLLASQLLF
+13 Q
-28 SQSTNTGILEGIV
+28 
-41 LNGSSDSPLEN
+41 
-52 AIVKIVE
+52 
-59 LDKFDV
+59 
-65 TDKNGIFEFKSIPFG
+65 
-80 DYNIEVSFIGY
+80 
-91 RTVKTSISIYNE
+91 E

-108 IVHLYNLP
+108 IVHLFTLP
-116 IETSAII
+116 FETSTVV
-123 VTGSHSTS
+123 VTGLHTTT

-142 LKGKELQREI
+142 LKGKELQREL

-228 LKNSTTMG
+228 LNNSTTMG

-247 KESPSAFSGNAGF
+247 KEIPGKFSGNAGF
-260 YGESVNYGYLGGMVA
+260 YGESVNTGYLGGGVA
-275 LLPIG
+275 QLPLG

-287 ATTREADDLKTPIGT
+287 ATTRKAKDLRTPIGT
-302 LKNSDIATD
+302 LDNSDIATD
-311 NYSAGISFVD
+311 NLSAGISFID

-356 KRQINGKISY
+356 KRQINGKINY
-366 NFNSTSFENLEF
+366 QINSESFENIEF

-396 GAQFVIYNYRGSLDL
+396 GAQFVIYNLRGSLDIA
-411 TNKQLGFLDNG
+411 NKKIGFLDFG

-441 PPTKSLKIS
+441 PPTKSLKLS
-450 GYSFQTFELNRF
+450 TYSFQSFELNDF
-462 SFEAGARIS
+462 SFESGFRIS
-471 FDQFN
+471 YDEFN
-476 PRAANPSTDP
+476 PDDSNPSTNNELIIDRK
-486 AFIVE
+486 F
-491 RDFLTYS
+491 FSYS
-498 LSISSLYSLSKII
+498 LSLSTLYSINKTI
-511 SLGINLN
+511 SLGININ

-542 IGNPQ
+542 IGNQ
-547 LESENGIG
+547 NLESESGFG
-555 LELFSYLKSDDLFLM
+555 AELFSYIKNDNLFLM
-570 LTLFRND
+570 LTVFRND
-577 FSYFITPRNTGK
+577 FSYFIIPRNTGK

-598 YQTEGVPAIFY
+598 YQTEGVSAIFY
-609 GAESYFELKFL
+609 GVESYL
-620 EHFIISN
+620 EFKLLEYFTFSN
-627 SLSYTNGSF
+627 TLSFTYGNF
-636 KESNT
+636 KESGN
-641 PLPQIPPFKDVIQL
+641 PLPQIPPLKNIIQV
-655 KYILGNFITGIGSEI
+655 KYLNGNFITGVSTEI
-670 AAAQNRVDTFETPTE
+670 AAAQNRVDLFETSTA
-685 GYAVFNAFVQ
+685 GYAVFSAFIQ
-695 YSLQTG
+695 YSIETG
-701 SLIHNISLNGDNLL
+701 SLIHNISLNGDNLF

-729 MPEAGINFRLSY
+729 MPEAGINFKLSY

>member
-1 MYWLIFYGHRLF
+1 M
-13 LAMTIIFLLASQLLF
+13 AMIILVFSINTVLN
-28 SQSTNTGILEGIV
+28 SQSKVLGTLEGIV
-41 LNGSSDSPLEN
+41 LDGSSDQPLEN
-52 AIVKIVE
+52 AIVKIIE

-65 TDKNGIFEFKSIPFG
+65 TDKNGIFELKQIPFG
-80 DYNIEVSFIGY
+80 DYNIEISYVGY
-91 RTVKTSISIYNE
+91 KTTKVTINIDKE
-103 INKGL
+103 INTGL
-108 IVHLYNLP
+108 LVHMFTLP
-116 IETSAII
+116 FETSTVV
-123 VTGSHSTS
+123 VTGLHSNT

-142 LKGKELQREI
+142 LKGKELQREL

-247 KESPSAFSGNAGF
+247 KEIPGSFSGNAGF
-260 YGESVNYGYLGGMVA
+260 YGESVNSGYLGGIVVQ
-275 LLPIG
+275 LPIG

-287 ATTREADDLKTPIGT
+287 ATKRRADDLRTPIGT
-302 LKNSDIATD
+302 LENSDIATD
-311 NYSAGISFVD
+311 NFSAGLSYID
-321 NWGFTGLSIR
+321 GWGYTGVSIR

-356 KRQINGKISY
+356 KRQINGKINY
-366 NFNSTSFENLEF
+366 QINSESFENLEF

-386 HTEYERADII
+386 HTEYERADVI
-396 GAQFVIYNYRGSLDL
+396 GAQFVIYNLRGSLDL
-411 TNKQLGFLDNG
+411 SNKKIGLLDFG

-441 PPTKSLKIS
+441 PPTKSLKLS
-450 GYSFQTFELNRF
+450 GYSFQTFELTDF
-462 SFEAGARIS
+462 SFETGFRMS
-471 FDQFN
+471 YDEFHPDDS
-476 PRAANPSTDP
+476 NPSTDNEVIIDRK
-486 AFIVE
+486 F
-491 RDFLTYS
+491 FSYS
-498 LSISSLYSLSKII
+498 LSLSTLYSINKTV
-511 SLGINLN
+511 SLGININ

-542 IGNPQ
+542 IGNQ
-547 LESENGIG
+547 YLESENGIG
-555 LELFSYLKSDDLFLM
+555 AELFSYLKTEDIFLM
-570 LTLFRND
+570 LTFFRND

-598 YQTEGVPAIFY
+598 YQTEGVSAIFY
-609 GAESYFELKFL
+609 GFESYFEIKLIEYFAL
-620 EHFIISN
+620 SN
-627 SLSYTNGSF
+627 SFSYTYGNF
-636 KESNT
+636 KET
-641 PLPQIPPFKDVIQL
+641 DDPLPQIPPLKNIIQL
-655 KYILGNFITGIGSEI
+655 KYLNGNFITGISSEI
-670 AAAQNRVDTFETPTE
+670 AAAQNRVDLFETPTA
-685 GYAVFNAFVQ
+685 GYAVFNAFIQ
-695 YSLQTG
+695 YSLETG
-701 SLIHNISLNGDNLL
+701 SMIHNLSLNGENLL

-729 MPEAGINFRLSY
+729 MPEAGINFKLSY

>member
-1 MYWLIFYGHRLF
+1 MLIFSANSILT
-13 LAMTIIFLLASQLLF
+13 A
-28 SQSTNTGILEGIV
+28 QSRAFGILEGVV
-41 LNGSSDSPLEN
+41 LDGSSDQPLEN
-52 AIVKIVE
+52 AVVKLIE

-65 TDKNGIFEFKSIPFG
+65 TNTNGIFEFKSIPFG
-80 DYNIEVSFIGY
+80 EYNIEISFVGFK
-91 RTVKTSISIYNE
+91 TTKTSIKIDEE

-108 IVHLYNLP
+108 LVHLFTLP
-116 IETSAII
+116 FETSTVV
-123 VTGSHSTS
+123 VTGLHTNT

-142 LKGKELQREI
+142 LKGKELQREL

-247 KESPSAFSGNAGF
+247 KEIPSTFSGNAGF
-260 YGESVNYGYLGGMVA
+260 YGESVNSGYLGGVVA

-280 KFVLRGE
+280 KFVMRGE
-287 ATTREADDLKTPIGT
+287 ATTRRADDLRTPIGT
-302 LKNSDIATD
+302 LENSDIATD
-311 NYSAGISFVD
+311 NFSAGLSYID
-321 NWGFTGLSIR
+321 GWGYTGVSIR

-356 KRQINGKISY
+356 KRQINGKV
-366 NFNSTSFENLEF
+366 NFKINSASFEDLDL
-378 QLSRDYYK
+378 QISRDYYK

-396 GAQFVIYNYRGSLDL
+396 GAQFVIYNYRGSLDIS
-411 TNKQLGFLDNG
+411 NKKIGFLDFG

-441 PPTKSLKIS
+441 PPTKSAKLS
-450 GYSFQTFELNRF
+450 GYSFQTFELNDF
-462 SFEAGARIS
+462 SFETGFRIS
-471 FDQFN
+471 YDEFHPDN
-476 PRAANPSTDP
+476 TNPSTNDEV
-486 AFIVE
+486 IID
-491 RDFLTYS
+491 RDFFTYS
-498 LSISSLYSLSKII
+498 LSLSSLYSINNSLSIGMNI
-511 SLGINLN
+511 N

-542 IGNPQ
+542 IGNQ
-547 LESENGIG
+547 NLESESGIG
-555 LELFSYLKSDDLFLM
+555 AELFSYIKNDDLFLM
-570 LTLFRND
+570 FTLFRND
-577 FSYFITPRNTGK
+577 FSYFIIPRNTGT

-598 YQTEGVPAIFY
+598 YQTEGVSAIFY
-609 GAESYFELKFL
+609 GFESYFELKFL
-620 EHFIISN
+620 EHFTLSN
-627 SLSYTNGSF
+627 SFSYTHGDF
-636 KESNT
+636 KEPSS
-641 PLPQIPPFKDVIQL
+641 PLPQIPPLKDIIQL
-655 KYILGNFITGIGSEI
+655 KYLNGNFITGISTEI
-670 AAAQNRVDTFETPTE
+670 AAAQNRVDLFETPTA
-685 GYAVFNAFVQ
+685 GYAVFGAFVQ
-695 YSLQTG
+695 YSLETG
-701 SLIHNISLNGDNLL
+701 SIIHNISLNGDNLL

-729 MPEAGINFRLSY
+729 MPEAGINFKFSY
-741 RLYF
+741 RLYFW

>member
-1 MYWLIFYGHRLF
+1 MISNFYKGHHLF
-13 LAMTIIFLLASQLLF
+13 KMMTLFFILHSQF
-28 SQSTNTGILEGIV
+28 VVSQTTSVGTLEGIV
-41 LNGSSDSPLEN
+41 LDGSNDNPLPD
-52 AIVKIVE
+52 AVVKLLE
-59 LDKFDV
+59 LDTYDV

-80 DYNIEVSFIGY
+80 TYSIEISFVGY
-91 RTVKTSISIYNE
+91 KTTITSIRMDQE

-108 IVHLYNLP
+108 IVHLFTLP
-116 IETSAII
+116 FETSTVV
-123 VTGSHSTS
+123 VTGLHTTT

-142 LKGKELQREI
+142 LKGKELQREL

-178 VIRGLGSDRIA
+178 IIRGLGSDRIA

-228 LKNSTTMG
+228 LNNSTTMG

-247 KESPSAFSGNAGF
+247 KEVPGKFSGNAGF
-260 YGESVNYGYLGGMVA
+260 YGESVNTGYLGGCVA
-275 LLPIG
+275 QLSIG

-287 ATTREADDLKTPIGT
+287 ATTRNAKDLRTPIGT
-302 LKNSDIATD
+302 LSNSDIATD
-311 NYSAGISFVD
+311 NFSAGISFID
-321 NWGFTGLSIR
+321 NWGYTGFSIR

-342 FVGAHPNGVDISML
+342 FVGAHPNGVDISMR
-356 KRQINGKISY
+356 KRQINGK
-366 NFNSTSFENLEF
+366 FNYHINSESFENIEL

-396 GAQFVIYNYRGSLDL
+396 GAQFVIYNLRGSLDIA
-411 TNKQLGFLDNG
+411 NKKLGFLDFG

-441 PPTKSLKIS
+441 PPTKSLKLS
-450 GYSFQTFELNRF
+450 TYSFQSFELNDF
-462 SFEAGARIS
+462 SFESGFRIS
-471 FDQFN
+471 YDEFHPEDS
-476 PRAANPSTDP
+476 NPSANDEGIIDRE
-486 AFIVE
+486 F
-491 RDFLTYS
+491 FSYS
-498 LSISSLYSLSKII
+498 LSLSTLYSINKII
-511 SLGINLN
+511 SLGININ

-542 IGNPQ
+542 IGNQ
-547 LESENGIG
+547 NLESESGFG
-555 LELFSYLKSDDLFLM
+555 AELFSYIKNDNLFLM
-570 LTLFRND
+570 LTVFRND
-577 FSYFITPRNTGK
+577 FSYFIIPRNTGK

-598 YQTEGVPAIFY
+598 YQTEGVSAIFF
-609 GAESYFELKFL
+609 GVESYLEFKLL
-620 EHFIISN
+620 EHF
-627 SLSYTNGSF
+627 TF
-636 KESNT
+636 SNT
-641 PLPQIPPFKDVIQL
+641 LSFTYGNFRESDNPLPQIPPLKNIVQL
-655 KYILGNFITGIGSEI
+655 KYSNGNLISGISNEI
-670 AAAQNRVDTFETPTE
+670 ATAQNRVDLFETPTA
-685 GYAVFNAFVQ
+685 GYAVFNAFIQ
-695 YSLQTG
+695 YSIETG
-701 SLIHNISLNGDNLL
+701 SLIHNISLNGDNLF

-729 MPEAGINFRLSY
+729 MPEAGINFKLSY

>member
-1 MYWLIFYGHRLF
+1 MFLSNLNGHRLI
-13 LAMTIIFLLASQLLF
+13 MVMIILVFSFNTVLN
-28 SQSTNTGILEGIV
+28 SQSKVLGTLEGIV
-41 LNGSSDSPLEN
+41 LDGSSDQPLEN
-52 AIVKIVE
+52 AIVKIIE

-65 TDKNGIFEFKSIPFG
+65 TDKNGIFELKQIPFG
-80 DYNIEVSFIGY
+80 DYNIEISYVGY
-91 RTVKTSISIYNE
+91 KTTKVTINIDKE
-103 INKGL
+103 INTGL
-108 IVHLYNLP
+108 LVHMFTLP
-116 IETSAII
+116 FETSTVV
-123 VTGSHSTS
+123 VTGLHSNT

-142 LKGKELQREI
+142 LKGKELQREL

-228 LKNSTTMG
+228 LKNPTTMG

-247 KESPSAFSGNAGF
+247 KEIPGSFSGNAGF
-260 YGESVNYGYLGGMVA
+260 YGESVNSGYLGGMVA
-275 LLPIG
+275 QLPIG

-287 ATTREADDLKTPIGT
+287 ATKRRADDLRTPIGT
-302 LKNSDIATD
+302 LENSDIATD
-311 NYSAGISFVD
+311 NFSGGLSYIDG
-321 NWGFTGLSIR
+321 WGYTGVSIR

-356 KRQINGKISY
+356 KRQINGKINY
-366 NFNSTSFENLEF
+366 QINSESFENLEF

-396 GAQFVIYNYRGSLDL
+396 CAQFVIYNLRGSLNL
-411 TNKQLGFLDNG
+411 SNKKIGLLDFG

-441 PPTKSLKIS
+441 PPTKSLKLS
-450 GYSFQTFELNRF
+450 GYSFQTFELTDF
-462 SFEAGARIS
+462 SFETGFRMS
-471 FDQFN
+471 YDEFHPDDS
-476 PRAANPSTDP
+476 NPSTDNEVIIDRK
-486 AFIVE
+486 F
-491 RDFLTYS
+491 FSYS
-498 LSISSLYSLSKII
+498 LSLSTLYSINKTV
-511 SLGINLN
+511 SLGININ

-542 IGNPQ
+542 VGNQ
-547 LESENGIG
+547 NLDSENGIG
-555 LELFSYLKSDDLFLM
+555 AELFSYLKTEDIFLM
-570 LTLFRND
+570 LTFFRND

-598 YQTEGVPAIFY
+598 YQTEGVSAIFY
-609 GAESYFELKFL
+609 GFESYFEIKLIEYFAL
-620 EHFIISN
+620 SN
-627 SLSYTNGSF
+627 SFSYTYGNF
-636 KESNT
+636 KET
-641 PLPQIPPFKDVIQL
+641 DDPLPQIPPLKNIIQL
-655 KYILGNFITGIGSEI
+655 KYLNGNFITGISSEI
-670 AAAQNRVDTFETPTE
+670 AAAQNRVDLFETPTA
-685 GYAVFNAFVQ
+685 GYAVFNAFIQ
-695 YSLQTG
+695 YSLETG
-701 SLIHNISLNGDNLL
+701 SMIHNISLNGENLL

-729 MPEAGINFRLSY
+729 MPEAGINFKLSY

>member
-1 MYWLIFYGHRLF
+1 MHRLNLFDHHLF
-13 LAMTIIFLLASQLLF
+13 LVMIILIISFSSTLN
-28 SQSTNTGILEGIV
+28 SQSRIFGTLEGIV
-41 LNGSSDSPLEN
+41 LDGSLDQPLEN
-52 AIVKIVE
+52 AVVKIIE

-80 DYNIEVSFIGY
+80 DLNIEISYVGY
-91 RTVKTSISIYNE
+91 KTTKTSIKINSE
-103 INKGL
+103 INTGL
-108 IVHLYNLP
+108 LVHLFTLP
-116 IETSAII
+116 FETSTVV
-123 VTGSHSTS
+123 VTGLHTNT

-142 LKGKELQREI
+142 LKGKELQREL

-228 LKNSTTMG
+228 LKNPTTMG
-236 GVVNIIRDEIP
+236 GVVNIVRDEIP
-247 KESPSAFSGNAGF
+247 KEIPISFSGNAGF
-260 YGESVNYGYLGGMVA
+260 YGESVNSGYLGGMVA
-275 LLPIG
+275 QLPIG

-287 ATTREADDLKTPIGT
+287 ATKRLAADIRTPLGT
-302 LKNSDIATD
+302 LANSDIATENFSSGLSYID
-311 NYSAGISFVD
+311 G
-321 NWGFTGLSIR
+321 WGYTGVSIR

-356 KRQINGKISY
+356 KRQINGKINYQIDSE
-366 NFNSTSFENLEF
+366 SFENIEF

-396 GAQFVIYNYRGSLDL
+396 GAQFVIYNLRGSLDIS
-411 TNKQLGFLDNG
+411 NRKLGFLDFG
-422 TSGISFE
+422 TTGLSFE

-441 PPTKSLKIS
+441 PPTKSLKLS
-450 GYSFQTFELNRF
+450 GYSFQTFELSDF
-462 SFEAGARIS
+462 SFETGFRIS
-471 FDQFN
+471 YDEFQPDDT
-476 PRAANPSTDP
+476 NPSTNNEV
-486 AFIVE
+486 IIH
-491 RDFLTYS
+491 RNFLSYS
-498 LSISSLYSLSKII
+498 LSLSTLYSVNKTI
-511 SLGINLN
+511 SLGINIS

-542 IGNPQ
+542 IGNQ
-547 LESENGIG
+547 NLESESGIG
-555 LELFSYLKSDDLFLM
+555 AELFSYLKSEDIFLM
-570 LTLFRND
+570 LTFFRND
-577 FSYFITPRNTGK
+577 FSYFITPRNTGI

-598 YQTEGVPAIFY
+598 YQTEGVNAIFY
-609 GAESYFELKFL
+609 GLESYFELKLL
-620 EHFIISN
+620 EFFTISN
-627 SLSYTNGSF
+627 SFSYTYGNF
-636 KESNT
+636 KQT
-641 PLPQIPPFKDVIQL
+641 DDPLPQIPPIKNIIQL
-655 KYILGNFITGIGSEI
+655 KYLNGNFITGISSEI
-670 AAAQNRVDTFETPTE
+670 AGAQNRVDKFENPTA
-685 GYAVFNAFVQ
+685 GYAVFNAFIQ
-695 YSLQTG
+695 FSFEIG
-701 SLIHNISLNGDNLL
+701 SMIHNISLNGENLL

-729 MPEAGINFRLSY
+729 MPEAGISFKLSY

>member
-1 MYWLIFYGHRLF
+1 MISNFYKAHYLFKMMSLF
-13 LAMTIIFLLASQLLF
+13 LVLYSQVVI
-28 SQSTNTGILEGIV
+28 SQTTPVGTLEGIV
-41 LNGSSDSPLEN
+41 LDGSNDMALQD
-52 AIVKIVE
+52 AVVKIIE
-59 LDKFDV
+59 LNTYDV
-65 TDKNGIFEFKSIPFG
+65 TDKNGIFDFKSIPFG
-80 DYNIEVSFIGY
+80 NYNIEISFVGY
-91 RTVKTSISIYNE
+91 KTTITSIRMDQE

-108 IVHLYNLP
+108 IVHLFTLP
-116 IETSAII
+116 FETSTVV
-123 VTGSHSTS
+123 VTGLHTTT

-142 LKGKELQREI
+142 LKGKELQREL

-228 LKNSTTMG
+228 LNNSTTMG

-247 KESPSAFSGNAGF
+247 KEIPGKFSGNAGF
-260 YGESVNYGYLGGMVA
+260 YGESVNTGYLGGGVA
-275 LLPIG
+275 QLPLG
-280 KFVLRGE
+280 KFVLRAE
-287 ATTREADDLKTPIGT
+287 ATTRNAKDLRTPIGT
-302 LKNSDIATD
+302 LDNSDISTD
-311 NYSAGISFVD
+311 NLSAGISFID

-356 KRQINGKISY
+356 KRQINGKINY
-366 NFNSTSFENLEF
+366 QINSESFENIEF

-396 GAQFVIYNYRGSLDL
+396 GAQFVIYNLRGSLDIA
-411 TNKQLGFLDNG
+411 NKKIGFLDFG

-441 PPTKSLKIS
+441 PPTKSLKLS
-450 GYSFQTFELNRF
+450 TYSFQSFELNDF
-462 SFEAGARIS
+462 SFESGFRIS
-471 FDQFN
+471 YDEFN
-476 PRAANPSTDP
+476 PDDSNPSTNNELIIDRK
-486 AFIVE
+486 F
-491 RDFLTYS
+491 FSYS
-498 LSISSLYSLSKII
+498 LSLSTLYSINKTI
-511 SLGINLN
+511 SLGININ

-542 IGNPQ
+542 IGNQ
-547 LESENGIG
+547 NLESESGFG
-555 LELFSYLKSDDLFLM
+555 AELFSYIKNDNLFLM
-570 LTLFRND
+570 LTVFRND
-577 FSYFITPRNTGK
+577 FSYFIIPRNTGK

-598 YQTEGVPAIFY
+598 YQTEGVSAIFY
-609 GAESYFELKFL
+609 GVESYL
-620 EHFIISN
+620 EFKLLEYFTFSN
-627 SLSYTNGSF
+627 TLSFTYGNF
-636 KESNT
+636 KESGN
-641 PLPQIPPFKDVIQL
+641 PLPQIPPLKNIIQV
-655 KYILGNFITGIGSEI
+655 KYLNGNFITGVSTEI
-670 AAAQNRVDTFETPTE
+670 AAAQNRVDLFETSTA
-685 GYAVFNAFVQ
+685 GYAVFNAFIQ
-695 YSLQTG
+695 YSIETG
-701 SLIHNISLNGDNLL
+701 SLIHNISLNGDNLF

-729 MPEAGINFRLSY
+729 MPEAGINFKLSY

>member
-1 MYWLIFYGHRLF
+1 MISNFYKAHYLFKMMSLF
-13 LAMTIIFLLASQLLF
+13 LVLYSQVVI
-28 SQSTNTGILEGIV
+28 SQTTPVGTLEGIV
-41 LNGSSDSPLEN
+41 LDGSNDMALQD
-52 AIVKIVE
+52 AVVKIIE
-59 LDKFDV
+59 LNTYDV
-65 TDKNGIFEFKSIPFG
+65 TDKNGIFDFKSIPFG
-80 DYNIEVSFIGY
+80 NYNIEISFVGY
-91 RTVKTSISIYNE
+91 KTTITSIRMDQE

-108 IVHLYNLP
+108 IVHLFTLP
-116 IETSAII
+116 FETSTVV
-123 VTGSHSTS
+123 VTGLHTTT

-142 LKGKELQREI
+142 LKGKELQREL

-228 LKNSTTMG
+228 LNNSTTMG

-247 KESPSAFSGNAGF
+247 KEIPGKFSGNAGF
-260 YGESVNYGYLGGMVA
+260 YGESVNTGYLGGGVA
-275 LLPIG
+275 QLPLG
-280 KFVLRGE
+280 KFVLRAE
-287 ATTREADDLKTPIGT
+287 ATTRNAKDLRTPIGT
-302 LKNSDIATD
+302 LDNSDISTD
-311 NYSAGISFVD
+311 NLSAGISFID

-356 KRQINGKISY
+356 KRQINGKINY
-366 NFNSTSFENLEF
+366 QINSESFENIEF

-396 GAQFVIYNYRGSLDL
+396 GAQFVIYNLRGSLDIA
-411 TNKQLGFLDNG
+411 NKKIGFLDFG

-441 PPTKSLKIS
+441 PPTKSLKLS
-450 GYSFQTFELNRF
+450 TYSFQSFELNDF
-462 SFEAGARIS
+462 SFESGFRIS
-471 FDQFN
+471 YDEFN
-476 PRAANPSTDP
+476 PDDSNPSTNNELIIDRK
-486 AFIVE
+486 F
-491 RDFLTYS
+491 FSYS
-498 LSISSLYSLSKII
+498 LSLSTLYSINKTI
-511 SLGINLN
+511 SLGININ

-542 IGNPQ
+542 IGNQ
-547 LESENGIG
+547 NLESESGFG
-555 LELFSYLKSDDLFLM
+555 AELFSYIKNDNLFLM
-570 LTLFRND
+570 LTVFRND
-577 FSYFITPRNTGK
+577 FSYFIIPRNTGK

-598 YQTEGVPAIFY
+598 YQTEGVSAIFY
-609 GAESYFELKFL
+609 GVESYL
-620 EHFIISN
+620 EFKLLEYFTFSN
-627 SLSYTNGSF
+627 TLSFTYGNF
-636 KESNT
+636 KESGN
-641 PLPQIPPFKDVIQL
+641 PLPQIPPLKNIIQV
-655 KYILGNFITGIGSEI
+655 KYLNGNFITGVSTEI
-670 AAAQNRVDTFETPTE
+670 AAAQNRVDLFETSTA
-685 GYAVFNAFVQ
+685 GYAVFSAFIQ
-695 YSLQTG
+695 YSIETG
-701 SLIHNISLNGDNLL
+701 SLIHNISLNGDNLF

-729 MPEAGINFRLSY
+729 MPEAGINFKLSY

>member
-1 MYWLIFYGHRLF
+1 MMSLF
-13 LAMTIIFLLASQLLF
+13 LVLYSQVVI
-28 SQSTNTGILEGIV
+28 SQTTPVGTLEGIV
-41 LNGSSDSPLEN
+41 LDGSNDMALQD
-52 AIVKIVE
+52 AVVKIIE
-59 LDKFDV
+59 LNTYDV
-65 TDKNGIFEFKSIPFG
+65 TDKNGIFDFKSIPFG
-80 DYNIEVSFIGY
+80 NYNIEISFVGY
-91 RTVKTSISIYNE
+91 KTTITSIRMDQE

-108 IVHLYNLP
+108 IVHLFTLP
-116 IETSAII
+116 FETSTVV
-123 VTGSHSTS
+123 VTGLHTTT

-142 LKGKELQREI
+142 LKGKELQREL

-228 LKNSTTMG
+228 LNNSTTMG

-247 KESPSAFSGNAGF
+247 KEIPGKFSGNVGF
-260 YGESVNYGYLGGMVA
+260 YGESVNTGYLGGGVA
-275 LLPIG
+275 QLPLG

-287 ATTREADDLKTPIGT
+287 ATTRKAKDLRTPIGT
-302 LKNSDIATD
+302 LDNSDIATD
-311 NYSAGISFVD
+311 NLSAGISFID

-356 KRQINGKISY
+356 KRQINGKINY
-366 NFNSTSFENLEF
+366 QINSESFENIEF

-396 GAQFVIYNYRGSLDL
+396 GAQFVIYNLRGSLDIA
-411 TNKQLGFLDNG
+411 NKKIGFLDFG

-441 PPTKSLKIS
+441 PPTKSLKLS
-450 GYSFQTFELNRF
+450 TYSFQSFELNDF
-462 SFEAGARIS
+462 SFESGFRIS
-471 FDQFN
+471 YDEFN
-476 PRAANPSTDP
+476 PDDSNPSTNNELIIDRK
-486 AFIVE
+486 F
-491 RDFLTYS
+491 FSYS
-498 LSISSLYSLSKII
+498 LSLSTLYSINKTI
-511 SLGINLN
+511 SLGININ

-542 IGNPQ
+542 IGNQ
-547 LESENGIG
+547 NLESESGFG
-555 LELFSYLKSDDLFLM
+555 AELFSYIKNDNLFLM
-570 LTLFRND
+570 LTVFRND
-577 FSYFITPRNTGK
+577 FSYFIIPRNTGK

-598 YQTEGVPAIFY
+598 YQTEGVSAIFY
-609 GAESYFELKFL
+609 GVESYL
-620 EHFIISN
+620 EFKLLEYFTFSN
-627 SLSYTNGSF
+627 TLSFTYGNF
-636 KESNT
+636 KESGN
-641 PLPQIPPFKDVIQL
+641 PLPQIPPLKNIIQV
-655 KYILGNFITGIGSEI
+655 KYLNGNFITGVSTEI
-670 AAAQNRVDTFETPTE
+670 AAAQTRVDLFETSTA
-685 GYAVFNAFVQ
+685 GYAVFSAFIQ
-695 YSLQTG
+695 YSIETG
-701 SLIHNISLNGDNLL
+701 SLIHNISLNGDNLF

-729 MPEAGINFRLSY
+729 MPEAGINFKLSY

>member
-1 MYWLIFYGHRLF
+1 MISNFYKAHYLFKMMSLF
-13 LAMTIIFLLASQLLF
+13 LVLYSQVVI
-28 SQSTNTGILEGIV
+28 SQTTPVGTLEGIV
-41 LNGSSDSPLEN
+41 LDGSNDMALQD
-52 AIVKIVE
+52 AVVKIIE
-59 LDKFDV
+59 LNTYDV
-65 TDKNGIFEFKSIPFG
+65 TDKNGIFDFKSIPFG
-80 DYNIEVSFIGY
+80 NYNIEISFVGY
-91 RTVKTSISIYNE
+91 KTTITSIRMDQE

-108 IVHLYNLP
+108 IVHLFTLP
-116 IETSAII
+116 FETSTVV
-123 VTGSHSTS
+123 VTGLHTTT

-142 LKGKELQREI
+142 LKGKELQREL

-228 LKNSTTMG
+228 LNNSTTMG

-247 KESPSAFSGNAGF
+247 KEIPGKFSGNAGF
-260 YGESVNYGYLGGMVA
+260 YGESVNTGYLGGGVA
-275 LLPIG
+275 QLPLG
-280 KFVLRGE
+280 KFVLRAE
-287 ATTREADDLKTPIGT
+287 ATTRNAKDLRTPIGT
-302 LKNSDIATD
+302 LDNSDISTD
-311 NYSAGISFVD
+311 NLSAGISFID

-356 KRQINGKISY
+356 KRQINGKINY
-366 NFNSTSFENLEF
+366 QINSESFENIEF

-396 GAQFVIYNYRGSLDL
+396 GAQFVIYNLRGSLDIA
-411 TNKQLGFLDNG
+411 NKKIGFLDFG

-441 PPTKSLKIS
+441 PPTKSLKLS
-450 GYSFQTFELNRF
+450 TYSFQSFELNDF
-462 SFEAGARIS
+462 SFESGFRIS
-471 FDQFN
+471 YDEFN
-476 PRAANPSTDP
+476 PDDSNTSTNNELIIDRK
-486 AFIVE
+486 F
-491 RDFLTYS
+491 FSYS
-498 LSISSLYSLSKII
+498 LSLSTLYSINKTI
-511 SLGINLN
+511 SLGININ

-542 IGNPQ
+542 IGNQ
-547 LESENGIG
+547 NLESESGFG
-555 LELFSYLKSDDLFLM
+555 AELFSYIKNDNLFLM
-570 LTLFRND
+570 LTVFRND
-577 FSYFITPRNTGK
+577 FSYFIIPRNTGK

-598 YQTEGVPAIFY
+598 YQTEGVSAIFY
-609 GAESYFELKFL
+609 GVESYL
-620 EHFIISN
+620 EFKLLEYFTFSN
-627 SLSYTNGSF
+627 TLSFTYGNF
-636 KESNT
+636 KESGN
-641 PLPQIPPFKDVIQL
+641 PLPQIPPLKNIIQV
-655 KYILGNFITGIGSEI
+655 KYLNGNFITGVSTEI
-670 AAAQNRVDTFETPTE
+670 AAAQNRVDLFETSTA
-685 GYAVFNAFVQ
+685 GYAVFSAFIQ
-695 YSLQTG
+695 YSIETG
-701 SLIHNISLNGDNLL
+701 SLIHNISLNGDNLF

-729 MPEAGINFRLSY
+729 MPEAGINFKLSY

>member
-1 MYWLIFYGHRLF
+1 MFSVRNL
-13 LAMTIIFLLASQLLF
+13 TIVIILLLAFCPLLP
-28 SQSTNTGILEGIV
+28 SQSINTGVLEGIV
-41 LNGSSDSPLEN
+41 LDGSTDQPLEN
-52 AIVKIVE
+52 AIVKIIE

-65 TDKNGIFEFKSIPFG
+65 TDKNGIFELKPIPFG
-80 DYNIEVSFIGY
+80 DYNIEISYVGY
-91 RTVKTSISIYNE
+91 KTTKVTIKIDKE
-103 INKGL
+103 INTGL
-108 IVHLYNLP
+108 LVHMFTLP
-116 IETSAII
+116 FETSTVV
-123 VTGSHSTS
+123 VTGLHSNT

-228 LKNSTTMG
+228 LKNPTTMG

-247 KESPSAFSGNAGF
+247 KEIPESFSGNAGF
-260 YGESVNYGYLGGMVA
+260 YGESVNSGYLGGMVA
-275 LLPIG
+275 QLPIG

-287 ATTREADDLKTPIGT
+287 ATKRRADDLRTPIGT
-302 LKNSDIATD
+302 LENSDIATD
-311 NYSAGISFVD
+311 NFSAGLSYID
-321 NWGFTGLSIR
+321 GWGYTGVSIR

-356 KRQINGKISY
+356 KRQINGKINY
-366 NFNSTSFENLEF
+366 QINSESFENLEF

-396 GAQFVIYNYRGSLDL
+396 GAQFVIYNLRGSLDL
-411 TNKQLGFLDNG
+411 SNKKIGLLDFG

-441 PPTKSLKIS
+441 PPTKSLKLS
-450 GYSFQTFELNRF
+450 GYSFQTFELTDF
-462 SFEAGARIS
+462 SFETGFRIS
-471 FDQFN
+471 YDEFHPDDS
-476 PRAANPSTDP
+476 NPSTNSEVIIDRK
-486 AFIVE
+486 F
-491 RDFLTYS
+491 FSYS
-498 LSISSLYSLSKII
+498 LSLSTLYSINKTI
-511 SLGINLN
+511 SLGININ

-542 IGNPQ
+542 IGNQ
-547 LESENGIG
+547 NLESESGIG
-555 LELFSYLKSDDLFLM
+555 AELFSYLKTDDTFLM
-570 LTLFRND
+570 FTLFRND

-598 YQTEGVPAIFY
+598 YQTEGVSAIFY
-609 GAESYFELKFL
+609 GFESYFELKLIEYFAL
-620 EHFIISN
+620 SN
-627 SLSYTNGSF
+627 SFSYTYGNF
-636 KESNT
+636 KKT
-641 PLPQIPPFKDVIQL
+641 DDPLPQIPPLKNIIQL
-655 KYILGNFITGIGSEI
+655 KYLNGNFITGISSEI
-670 AAAQNRVDTFETPTE
+670 AAAQNRVDLFETPTA
-685 GYAVFNAFVQ
+685 GYAIFNAFIQ

-701 SLIHNISLNGDNLL
+701 SMIHNISLNGENLL
-715 NKEYRNHL
+715 NKEFRNHL

-729 MPEAGINFRLSY
+729 MPEAGINFKLSY

>member
-1 MYWLIFYGHRLF
+1 MNSNFYKAHCLFKMMSLF
-13 LAMTIIFLLASQLLF
+13 LVLYSQVVI
-28 SQSTNTGILEGIV
+28 SQTTPVGTLEGIV
-41 LNGSSDSPLEN
+41 LDGSNDL
-52 AIVKIVE
+52 ALQDAVVKIIE
-59 LDKFDV
+59 LNTYDV
-65 TDKNGIFEFKSIPFG
+65 TDKNGIFDFKSIPFG
-80 DYNIEVSFIGY
+80 NYNIEISFVGY
-91 RTVKTSISIYNE
+91 KTTITSIQMDQE
-103 INKGL
+103 VNKGL
-108 IVHLYNLP
+108 IVHLFTLP
-116 IETSAII
+116 FETSTVV
-123 VTGSHSTS
+123 VTGLHTTT

-142 LKGKELQREI
+142 LKGKELQREL

-189 ITEDGIQTTDLSAT
+189 ITEDGFQTTDLSAT

-247 KESPSAFSGNAGF
+247 KEIPGSFSGNAGF
-260 YGESVNYGYLGGMVA
+260 YGESVNSGYLGGMVA
-275 LLPIG
+275 QLPIG

-287 ATTREADDLKTPIGT
+287 ATKRLADDLRTPIGT
-302 LKNSDIATD
+302 LVNSDIATD
-311 NYSAGISFVD
+311 NYSAGISFIGH
-321 NWGFTGLSIR
+321 WGFTGMSIR

-356 KRQINGKISY
+356 KRQINGKINY
-366 NFNSTSFENLEF
+366 QINSESFENLEF

-396 GAQFVIYNYRGSLDL
+396 GAQFVIYNLRGSLDIA
-411 TNKQLGFLDNG
+411 NKKIGFLDFG

-441 PPTKSLKIS
+441 PPTKSLKLS
-450 GYSFQTFELNRF
+450 TYSFQSFELNDF
-462 SFEAGARIS
+462 SFETGFRMS
-471 FDQFN
+471 YDEFHPDDS
-476 PRAANPSTDP
+476 NPSTDNEVIINRK
-486 AFIVE
+486 F
-491 RDFLTYS
+491 FSYS
-498 LSISSLYSLSKII
+498 LSLSTLYSINKTV
-511 SLGINLN
+511 SLGINFN

-542 IGNPQ
+542 VGNQ
-547 LESENGIG
+547 NLESESGFG
-555 LELFSYLKSDDLFLM
+555 TELFSYIKNDNLFLM
-570 LTLFRND
+570 LTFFRND
-577 FSYFITPRNTGK
+577 FSYFIIPRNTGK

-598 YQTEGVPAIFY
+598 YQTDGVSAIFY
-609 GAESYFELKFL
+609 GVESYL
-620 EHFIISN
+620 EFKLLEYFTFSN
-627 SLSYTNGSF
+627 TLSFTYGNF
-636 KESNT
+636 KESGN
-641 PLPQIPPFKDVIQL
+641 PLPQIPPLKNIIQL
-655 KYILGNFITGIGSEI
+655 KYLNGNFITGISTEI
-670 AAAQNRVDTFETPTE
+670 AAAQNRVDLFETSTA
-685 GYAVFNAFVQ
+685 GYAVFSSFIQ
-695 YSLQTG
+695 YSIETG

-715 NKEYRNHL
+715 NKEFRNHL

-729 MPEAGINFRLSY
+729 MPEAGINFKLSY